1 MLRDRITK
9 RKREVDVCVEG
20 QVGGHPV
27 LVSVECRDHQRIA
40 DVSWVDMMKAK
51 HDRLPTN
58 ALILASRS
66 GFTPEALNEAS
77 SYGIPTFS
85 LAEIDEADFP
95 KLLGPTSSLW
105 TKSVT
110 VTAERVLIRVLPT
123 STLAAETVPVVPD
136 NLVYSS
142 DGTELCRVS
151 AVVEM
156 LLKSS
161 QAREYLL
168 SEGKQDHVWF
178 EMELKPELTRV
189 LRTRQLGTDTHQ
201 IAVDRG
207 LVIQRLMYPLSV
219 IKQLDVLKYLRS
231 SLIPSLKVTMMDNFV
246 LQ

>member
-1 MLRDRITK
+1 
-9 RKREVDVCVEG
+9 
-20 QVGGHPV
+20 
-27 LVSVECRDHQRIA
+27 
-40 DVSWVDMMKAK
+40 MMKAK

-178 EMELKPELTRV
+178 EMELKPVRYHLDRPLFLKKIEPET
-189 LRTRQLGTDTHQ
+189 LREIESIQIKGPCKFQITEFALRRGKLDNVHLAWGKTEILGHNAMVVATKDTKG
-201 IAVDRG
+201 IEK
-207 LVIQRLMYPLSV
+207 LSITV
-219 IKQLDVLKYLRS
+219 AGKPR
-231 SLIPSLKVTMMDNFV
+231 N
-246 LQ
+246 